1 MEIEGTEEIFK
12 TVDEIFPELVELL
25 KQKRPELV
33 KLYEQRYEY
42 TKGLYNLT
50 TRLHNAY
57 QILRAYVTLK
67 RQRG

>member
-1 MEIEGTEEIFK
+1 MEIEGCEEIFE
-12 TVDEIFPELVELL
+12 TVDSIFPELVELL
-25 KQKRPELV
+25 KQKHPELV
-33 KLYEQRYEY
+33 TLYKQRYEY

-67 RQRG
+67 QRR